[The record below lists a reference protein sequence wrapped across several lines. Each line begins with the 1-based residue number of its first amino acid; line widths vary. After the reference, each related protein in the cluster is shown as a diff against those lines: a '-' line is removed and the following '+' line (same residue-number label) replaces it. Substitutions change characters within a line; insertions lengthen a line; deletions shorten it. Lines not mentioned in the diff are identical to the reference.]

1 MFKGIHN
8 INLDAKGRL
17 TIPTKYRNTISDQ
30 SNGNMVVTIDSE
42 EKCLLLYPATV
53 FSNIEKKI
61 NDLPSFTKNHRRIQ
75 RLIIGHAED
84 LELDSSGRILLSKPL
99 RIVATILRGL
109 DKSILPLESNS
120 KSSACPIIKRC
131 ILLWFLVKLGKSLIF
146 FSILEKTVAGYR
158 SKHFSSESIVTTIL
172 PFD

>member
-17 TIPTKYRNTISDQ
+17 TIPTKYRNTINDQ
-30 SNGNMVVTIDSE
+30 SNGNMVITIDSE
-42 EKCLLLYPATV
+42 EKCLLLYPATI

-99 RIVATILRGL
+99 RIVAEMSKKIALIGQG
-109 DKSILPLESNS
+109 DKFEIWSDDIWSNRVN
-120 KSSACPIIKRC
+120 K
-131 ILLWFLVKLGKSLIF
+131 W
-146 FSILEKTVAGYR
+146 R
-158 SKHFSSESIVTTIL
+158 SEETDESSESVLSDIRI
-172 PFD
+172 

>member
-17 TIPTKYRNTISDQ
+17 TMPTKYRNTISDQ

-53 FSNIEKKI
+53 FSNIEKEI
-61 NDLPSFTKNHRRIQ
+61 NDLPSVTKNHRRIQ

-84 LELDSSGRILLSKPL
+84 LELDSSGRILLPKPL
-99 RIVATILRGL
+99 RLVAEMSKKITLIGQGQKFEIWSDDIWSNRVNKWRSEET
-109 DKSILPLESNS
+109 DES
-120 KSSACPIIKRC
+120 
-131 ILLWFLVKLGKSLIF
+131 
-146 FSILEKTVAGYR
+146 E
-158 SKHFSSESIVTTIL
+158 ESVLSDIRI
-172 PFD
+172 

>member
-17 TIPTKYRNTISDQ
+17 TMPTKYRNTISDQ

-42 EKCLLLYPATV
+42 EKCLLLYPATI

-84 LELDSSGRILLSKPL
+84 LELDSSGRILLPKPL
-99 RIVATILRGL
+99 RLVAEMSKKITLIGQGAKFEIWSDDIWSNRVNKWRSEET
-109 DKSILPLESNS
+109 DESD
-120 KSSACPIIKRC
+120 
-131 ILLWFLVKLGKSLIF
+131 
-146 FSILEKTVAGYR
+146 
-158 SKHFSSESIVTTIL
+158 ESVLSDIRI
-172 PFD
+172 

>member
-17 TIPTKYRNTISDQ
+17 TMPTKYRNTISDQ

-42 EKCLLLYPATV
+42 EKCLLLYPATI
-53 FSNIEKKI
+53 FSSIEKKI

-84 LELDSSGRILLSKPL
+84 LELDSSGRILLPKPL
-99 RIVATILRGL
+99 RLVAEMSKKITLIGQGEKFEIWS
-109 DKSILPLESNS
+109 DDIWSNRVN
-120 KSSACPIIKRC
+120 K
-131 ILLWFLVKLGKSLIF
+131 W
-146 FSILEKTVAGYR
+146 R
-158 SKHFSSESIVTTIL
+158 SEETDESSESVLSDIRI
-172 PFD
+172 

>member
-17 TIPTKYRNTISDQ
+17 TMPTKYRNTISDQ

-42 EKCLLLYPATV
+42 EKCLLLYPATI
-53 FSNIEKKI
+53 FSSIEKKI

-84 LELDSSGRILLSKPL
+84 LELDSSGRILLPKPL
-99 RIVATILRGL
+99 RLVAEMSKKITLIGQGQKFEIWSDDIWSNRVNKWRSEET
-109 DKSILPLESNS
+109 DES
-120 KSSACPIIKRC
+120 
-131 ILLWFLVKLGKSLIF
+131 
-146 FSILEKTVAGYR
+146 E
-158 SKHFSSESIVTTIL
+158 ESVLSDIRI
-172 PFD
+172 

>member
-1 MFKGIHN
+1 MFKGIHS

-17 TIPTKYRNTISDQ
+17 TIPTKYRNTINDQ

-53 FSNIEKKI
+53 FSNIEKRI

-99 RIVATILRGL
+99 RAVSEMSKKVTLIGQG
-109 DKSILPLESNS
+109 DKFEIWSDDIWTNRVN
-120 KSSACPIIKRC
+120 K
-131 ILLWFLVKLGKSLIF
+131 W
-146 FSILEKTVAGYR
+146 R
-158 SKHFSSESIVTTIL
+158 SEETDESSESVLSDIRI
-172 PFD
+172 

>member
-17 TIPTKYRNTISDQ
+17 TIPTKYRNTINDQ
-30 SNGNMVVTIDSE
+30 SNGNMVITIDSE

-53 FSNIEKKI
+53 FSNIEKRI

-99 RIVATILRGL
+99 RAVSEMSKKVTLIGQG
-109 DKSILPLESNS
+109 DKFEIWSDDIWSNRVN
-120 KSSACPIIKRC
+120 K
-131 ILLWFLVKLGKSLIF
+131 W
-146 FSILEKTVAGYR
+146 R
-158 SKHFSSESIVTTIL
+158 SEETDESSESVLSDIRI
-172 PFD
+172 